1 LGGGLFLLLINLW
14 LLFLQA
20 IKDGKFIEEDI
31 SKYQEDVYFFKLRIR
46 ITPSRS
52 SFFHSVPMN
61 ETGKAAA

>member
-31 SKYQEDVYFFKLRIR
+31 SKYQEDVYFFKVKNPDNTVALQLL
-46 ITPSRS
+46 
-52 SFFHSVPMN
+52 SFSPN
-61 ETGKAAA
+61 E